1 MNFKTLDFVELSTE
15 EMDACK
21 GGLTIKL
28 FNWVIYDSDLGWFP
42 ESQYD
47 LNH

>member
-21 GGLTIKL
+21 GGV
-28 FNWVIYDSDLGWFP
+28 NHQVIQLG
-42 ESQYD
+42 Y
-47 LNH
+47 L